1 MGPCVSGM
9 AEIMDAMADQIR
21 GVVDDVTDVAVQV
34 EPRMVLNPTPPT
46 VDIYPGDSARL
57 AESAA
62 FDDDGGY
69 LFTVRARV
77 STADQDAGQ
86 DLLVAFMDDEDPLCL
101 GLALIADA
109 TLAGHA
115 ASVDIRDVSGYRL
128 FEHPSGEGAFLGFQ
142 FTAIV
147 IPAKS

>member
-1 MGPCVSGM
+1 MSGM
-9 AEIMDAMADQIR
+9 AEIMEAMADQIR
-21 GVVDDVTDVAVQV
+21 SVIDDVTDVAVQV

-46 VDIYPGDSARL
+46 VDIYPGDSARDR
-57 AESAA
+57 ESAA
-62 FDDDGGY
+62 FGDDGGY

-86 DLLVAFMDDEDPLCL
+86 DLLLAFMDDEDPLCL
-101 GLALIADA
+101 GLALLGDD
-109 TLAGHA
+109 TLGGHA
-115 ASVDIRDVSGYRL
+115 GKIDIRDVSGYRL

-147 IPAKS
+147 LPAKS